1 MFVIARVLRSPRV
14 VCRLVLVLVLAPISA
29 AACGH
34 ARTTPASRATPP
46 PAERDLGPSGCP
58 HASHWN
64 AHYAVCE
71 PNPAGPPRGQHASGS
86 LRFVRVPLVQLFAEH
101 DVLWV
106 TYRLNRRPRGFV
118 TTMLDD
124 TTVIAQ
130 SMAGLG
136 YDRSS
141 GRGHCYAQSV
151 DMFPESFGRSLRH
164 PRVGQKVRV
173 ELRVDDRS
181 RSRIVMSTRIR
192 QHLPRDSTDIG
203 GWGWMEALGCPSGLT
218 IGP

>member
-1 MFVIARVLRSPRV
+1 MLRSPRV
-14 VCRLVLVLVLAPISA
+14 VSCLVLVLATTSA
-29 AACGH
+29 AACGR
-34 ARTTPASRATPP
+34 ARTQPSSRVTPQPV
-46 PAERDLGPSGCP
+46 ERNLGPGGCP
-58 HASHWN
+58 DASHWN
-64 AHYAVCE
+64 ADYGVCE
-71 PNPAGPPRGQHASGS
+71 PNPAGPPRGQHASAS
-86 LRFVRVPLVQLFAEH
+86 LRFVRAPLVQLFAAEH
-101 DVLWV
+101 VLWV

-141 GRGHCYAQSV
+141 RRGHCYAQSV

-164 PRVGQKVRV
+164 PRVGQEVRV
-173 ELRVDDRS
+173 ELRVDDPS

-218 IGP
+218 I

>member
-1 MFVIARVLRSPRV
+1 MHLHECRIDTGCRGRFDIGARGT
-14 VCRLVLVLVLAPISA
+14 LVARIQRTACSLSLAC
-29 AACGH
+29 CG
-34 ARTTPASRATPP
+34 RRESC
-46 PAERDLGPSGCP
+46 GCP
-58 HASHWN
+58 DASHWN

-86 LRFVRVPLVQLFAEH
+86 LRFVRAPLVQLFAAEH
-101 DVLWV
+101 VLWV

-124 TTVIAQ
+124 TAVIAQ

-141 GRGHCYAQSV
+141 RRGNCYAQSV
-151 DMFPESFGRSLRH
+151 DPESFGRSLRH

-181 RSRIVMSTRIR
+181 RSRIVISTRIR